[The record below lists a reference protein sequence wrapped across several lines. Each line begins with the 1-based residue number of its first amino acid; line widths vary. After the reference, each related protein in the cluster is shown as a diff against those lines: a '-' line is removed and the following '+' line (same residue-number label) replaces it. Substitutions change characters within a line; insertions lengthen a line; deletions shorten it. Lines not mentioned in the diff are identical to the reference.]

1 MSKDKY
7 DKENVQLTLLNSKNS
22 KLSKWMKILNFQ

>member
-22 KLSKWMKILNFQ
+22 KLSK